1 MIEASERFGEFILV
15 DVREP
20 DEVPALDTP
29 HVRRPFLSLEDLPE
43 GNLVVVC
50 ETGTRSLRVAARCL
64 AAGRSNVVSLRGG
77 VANLVQHEPR

>member
-1 MIEASERFGEFILV
+1 MSEAYARLGEFIVV

-20 DEVPALDTP
+20 DEEPTLSCD
-29 HVRRPFLSLEDLPE
+29 HVRLPFSTLDDLPE

-64 AAGRSNVVSLRGG
+64 AGGRTNVVSLRGG
-77 VANLVQHEPR
+77 VASLAEYEPR